1 MDKINRIRLPID
13 IMMTLVSIVLMG
25 GNYLFPSD
33 IVHEILGVAL
43 FVLWAVHIAL
53 NRRWYASLAQASKLI
68 TSTNANDRRS
78 YGAIFRGKYNPYRV
92 MQTVINCCIL
102 ICTIFLMIS
111 GIILSNHL
119 FTFLNIQVGL
129 GFARIA
135 HLLAS
140 HWYYLFMSLH
150 IGMHVGMIENKIK
163 QKRKDSHPEHNTS
176 HPEHN
181 ICHSG
186 YNISHPELVSG
197 SFAEEMPNQVRHDS
211 SSSLHDGSS
220 SLHDGSSSQQ
230 ECHSRAPTRES
241 PNTEIIGSSPIM
253 TDGANP
259 IMTLVG
265 KILLA
270 LVCLYG
276 LYAFIARGVWK
287 YLILQQQFFFF
298 DLERGYI
305 LFAIDYIS
313 IIILFATLSHLLA
326 KSLKKGKL

>member
-1 MDKINRIRLPID
+1 MTKTQRLRMTID
-13 IMMTLVSIVLMG
+13 ITMTILSIILMG
-25 GNYLFPSD
+25 GNYLFPAD
-33 IVHEILGVAL
+33 LIHEILGVGL
-43 FVLWAVHIAL
+43 FVLWALHIIL
-53 NRRWYASLAQASKLI
+53 NRRWY
-68 TSTNANDRRS
+68 
-78 YGAIFRGKYNPYRV
+78 GAIFKGKYNPYRV

-111 GIILSNHL
+111 GIILSNHI
-119 FTFLNIQVGL
+119 FTFLNIQGGL

-150 IGMHVGMIENKIK
+150 IGLHVGRLFQDITAKIIP
-163 QKRKDSHPEHNTS
+163 H
-176 HPEHN
+176 
-181 ICHSG
+181 
-186 YNISHPELVSG
+186 
-197 SFAEEMPNQVRHDS
+197 
-211 SSSLHDGSS
+211 
-220 SLHDGSSSQQ
+220 
-230 ECHSRAPTRES
+230 
-241 PNTEIIGSSPIM
+241 II
-253 TDGANP
+253 
-259 IMTLVG
+259 
-265 KILLA
+265 LA
-270 LVCLYG
+270 LVCIYG